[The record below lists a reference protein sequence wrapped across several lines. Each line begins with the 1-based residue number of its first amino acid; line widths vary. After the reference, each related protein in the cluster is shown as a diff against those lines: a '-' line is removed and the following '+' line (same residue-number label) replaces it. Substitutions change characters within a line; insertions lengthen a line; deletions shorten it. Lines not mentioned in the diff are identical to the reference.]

1 MQAQNQTD
9 ITTREQLNN
18 PSRANTSLRP
28 EPCSRRCSWG
38 GEGAVTPEGRGA
50 GSRKRGASS
59 ESDPDRPGETVLSST
74 LGKSSKGT
82 DRSVSAAHS
91 VPGQCL
97 IHRSCNFLIR
107 VKIIRDSLKTG
118 TKLFRLPEKHSIPN
132 ANLSRER
139 TKYSGG

>member
-1 MQAQNQTD
+1 MFL
-9 ITTREQLNN
+9 EVLVG
-18 PSRANTSLRP
+18 
-28 EPCSRRCSWG
+28 RR
-38 GEGAVTPEGRGA
+38 GAVTPEARGA

-59 ESDPDRPGETVLSST
+59 KSDPDRPGQTVLSST
-74 LGKSSKGT
+74 LSKSSKGT
-82 DRSVSAAHS
+82 DRRVSAAHT

-97 IHRSCNFLIR
+97 IHCSCNFLIR
-107 VKIIRDSLKTG
+107 VKIIGDSLKIG